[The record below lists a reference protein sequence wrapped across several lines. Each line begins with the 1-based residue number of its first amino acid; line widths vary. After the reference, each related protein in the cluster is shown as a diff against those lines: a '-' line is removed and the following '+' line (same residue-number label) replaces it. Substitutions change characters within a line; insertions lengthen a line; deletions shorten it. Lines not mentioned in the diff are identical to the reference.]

1 MKAKIMNVS
10 RTTIAVSK
18 DVKLSLTKLK
28 LEEGARTF
36 DELLRKMIIAYR
48 KMKFLE
54 SSKRFKKRMEE
65 KGIKLEEL
73 LND

>member
-1 MKAKIMNVS
+1 MSVS

>member
-1 MKAKIMNVS
+1 MNVS

>member
-1 MKAKIMNVS
+1 MNVS

-54 SSKRFKKRMEE
+54 SSKRFRERMEE

>member
-1 MKAKIMNVS
+1 MNVS

-54 SSKRFKKRMEE
+54 ASKRFRERMEE

>member
-1 MKAKIMNVS
+1 MSVS

-54 SSKRFKKRMEE
+54 SSKRFRKRMEE

>member
-1 MKAKIMNVS
+1 MNVS

-54 SSKRFKKRMEE
+54 SSKRFRKRMEE